1 MAIPAREQSPAFV
14 SYFLL
19 PDVSFDSDKQ
29 KCFVNVQFLEQKF
42 CGFNY
47 HVEDCGLSAHGRVA
61 FLHDV
66 CKFYPRNMWELLIC
80 SLRESL
86 VNKSKLFEVSGHY
99 EFKTRWYHSFMFKI
113 EACDSKAGSKM
124 ISRGLSA
131 SLFLEDLRQNWF
143 KAKDLRQSSQ

>member
-1 MAIPAREQSPAFV
+1 MLKMLRGEILVFV
-14 SYFLL
+14 GESLI
-19 PDVSFDSDKQ
+19 
-29 KCFVNVQFLEQKF
+29 
-42 CGFNY
+42 
-47 HVEDCGLSAHGRVA
+47 
-61 FLHDV
+61 
-66 CKFYPRNMWELLIC
+66 RNMWELLIC